1 MPLYSQDLGIL
12 GLWSDEACWHFT
24 LQGVRCAFKGEP
36 SAIHDLYHL
45 ELVLET
51 AGLPNYEQPMNWNI
65 GGVQQDEGAHITV
78 NTLHP
83 GPVRTKL
90 AHLDGFLGFFSGTH
104 QNFHNLHCQIN

>member
-1 MPLYSQDLGIL
+1 
-12 GLWSDEACWHFT
+12 
-24 LQGVRCAFKGEP
+24 
-36 SAIHDLYHL
+36 
-45 ELVLET
+45 
-51 AGLPNYEQPMNWNI
+51 MNWNI